1 MMVELRTKNI
11 YFDVRGIIMIRVK
24 ASNEEMQL
32 KKIIVVYYD
41 PENLK
46 RKEDQLI
53 LRTPPNSK
61 SENEK

>member
-1 MMVELRTKNI
+1 
-11 YFDVRGIIMIRVK
+11 MIRVK
-24 ASNEEMQL
+24 ASNEMMQP

-46 RKEDQLI
+46 RKEDQLT

-61 SENEK
+61 SENKK

>member
-1 MMVELRTKNI
+1 MMVELRTTNI
-11 YFDVRGIIMIRVK
+11 YFDEE
-24 ASNEEMQL
+24 ASNEEMKP

-46 RKEDQLI
+46 RKEDQLT